1 MTEQNP
7 PLEQIDAPAAP
18 ASWKDVVRRHATGP
32 VFSLAFH
39 IFLLVLLGTIVF
51 IAPNAVKD
59 DIDPVQITEMEPVLP
74 PPEDEPMPS
83 DMTVMDTSSPN
94 LDRYDSAEIE
104 QMEEV
109 GVTDVQ
115 VMTDIEIPTPLT
127 IPDSNSSLKLQGVLP
142 FGRPGGGGKMG
153 DGGEGDGRGNLKG
166 MLQGVFYD
174 LKQTRDRKATD
185 AMGNPNVEND
195 FTRDRI
201 LPVLKEFINGSWRR
215 QYDNEG
221 RVHYPELDKYY
232 CSPTRLWNS
241 CFYTQQINATE
252 APAAFRCGKEVN
264 TGGWVC
270 IYSGNLVAPFSGKFR
285 FVGYCDDIL
294 LIRFN
299 KEIVFDY
306 GWYSA
311 TLGVNLNTF
320 GGNFDDSY
328 HRILTG
334 HPETER
340 QRRMIADSVIYSKH
354 MLDVYFP
361 SFDSNHGIAKGPVLE
376 VKEGQV
382 YPIEI
387 MISEVPGGKFS
398 MLLFVEQLD
407 ENGEPLE
414 PNPETLTLFRT
425 TLDLP
430 EHPTQRGFPD
440 FKPYGP
446 IWRVVRSA
454 DAASSG
460 GSGGGSGS
468 LLGSR
473 TTPRTARVNEDDDD
487 LSL

>member
-1 MTEQNP
+1 MTEPEITQKQMN
-7 PLEQIDAPAAP
+7 APAAP
-18 ASWKDVVRRHATGP
+18 ANWMDIVRQHVSGP

-39 IFLLVLLGTIVF
+39 ILLLVLLGTLVF
-51 IAPNAVKD
+51 IAPNAIKD
-59 DIDPVQITEMEPVLP
+59 DVDPVQITEMEPVLP

-83 DMTVMDTSSPN
+83 DMTVMDTSSPS
-94 LDRYDSAEIE
+94 LDRYDSNEIE

-127 IPDSNSSLKLQGVLP
+127 IPDNNSALKLQGVLP

-153 DGGEGDGRGNLKG
+153 DGGEGDGRGNTKG

-174 LKQTRDRKATD
+174 LKQTRDRRATD

-201 LPVLKEFINGSWRR
+201 LPVLKQFVNGSWQR

-252 APAAFRCGKEVN
+252 APAAFQCGREVN

-270 IYSGNLVAPFSGKFR
+270 IYSGNVVAPFSGKFR

-299 KEIVFDY
+299 REIVFDY

-311 TLGVNLNTF
+311 TLAENL
-320 GGNFDDSY
+320 GRMGNFQ
-328 HRILTG
+328 RILSG
-334 HPETER
+334 HPENER

-361 SFDSNHGIAKGPVLE
+361 SFDSNHGIAKGPTLE
-376 VKEGQV
+376 VQEGQV

-398 MLLFVEQLD
+398 MLLFIEQLD
-407 ENGEPLE
+407 AGGKPLE
-414 PNPETLTLFRT
+414 SNPEDSLTLFRT

-446 IWRVVRSA
+446 LWRVVPSRT
-454 DAASSG
+454 SSSGGGG
-460 GSGGGSGS
+460 GSGG
-468 LLGSR
+468 LIGSR
-473 TTPRTARVNEDDDD
+473 TQPRSARVSEDDED